1 MGISLKG
8 MILGIVLATMAGIA
22 FAAFD
27 TPEDAIRYRTAV
39 MTVIG
44 EHFGRLAAVV
54 TGQTPFNENAVKRD
68 TVVLRTM
75 AELPWDAFM
84 VPGSDKGKTT
94 LKAKAMKEK
103 DKFRTMAQEFE
114 QASKKLAET
123 AGSGDLKAISEQ
135 FGDMA
140 NNCKSCHTTFRNL

>member
-1 MGISLKG
+1 MRISLKG
-8 MILGIVLATMAGIA
+8 VILGIVLATIGGLA
-22 FAAFD
+22 FAGFD

-54 TGQTPFNENAVKRD
+54 TGKTPFNENAVNHD

-75 AELPWDAFM
+75 AELPWDACM
-84 VPGSDKGKTT
+84 VPGSEKGKTT

-103 DKFRTMAQEFE
+103 DKFMAIAKEFE

-123 AGSGDLKAISEQ
+123 AGSGDLKAIREQ
-135 FGDMA
+135 FGDIA